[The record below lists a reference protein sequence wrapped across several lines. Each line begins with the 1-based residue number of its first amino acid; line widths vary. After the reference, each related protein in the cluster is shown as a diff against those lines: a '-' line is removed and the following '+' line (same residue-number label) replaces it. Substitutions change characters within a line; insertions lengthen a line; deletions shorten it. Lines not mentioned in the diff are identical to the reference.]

1 MENHLGINSQF
12 IPYNLAL
19 KLKELGFNEEC
30 LMLWEHTDFW
40 TNLVRPEEFKKV
52 VSERY
57 CQAPSWDQAFNWVRE
72 NHNLHSYIT
81 ATSLG
86 DFAVF
91 ITDNYDKHLIS
102 NNKLYNNA
110 VHCTYTYEEARQACL
125 EKLIEYMQKESVG
138 TYKH

>member
-19 KLKELGFNEEC
+19 KLKELGFDQPC
-30 LMLWEHTDFW
+30 FGGWDDYKIWHYHPDSDITVD
-40 TNLVRPEEFKKV
+40 
-52 VSERY
+52 
-57 CQAPSWDQAFNWVRE
+57 APTWDQAFGWCRE
-72 NHNLHSYIT
+72 THNLHIYIT

-110 VHCTYTYEEARQACL
+110 IHCTYTYEEARQACL
-125 EKLIEYMQKESVG
+125 EKLIEICKKS
-138 TYKH
+138 